1 MILAYDFEVFRYNW
15 MVVIADLVAEK
26 EEVIIDDSAKLK
38 SFYPGKLPDHLNHH
52 SIYNHCPCRPAIRH

>member
-26 EEVIIDDSAKLK
+26 EEVIIDDSEKLK
-38 SFYPGKLPDHLNHH
+38 SL
-52 SIYNHCPCRPAIRH
+52 